1 MDPRPTATVEQT
13 VKQCCAQLYESDLV
27 RFLLGDSFHPG
38 GLDLTKRL
46 GEILQLTPETRVLDV
61 ACGKGTS
68 AVFLAE
74 HFGCHVTGIDYS
86 DQNVVQANAL
96 AAAKGMDSRVRCE
109 RADAE
114 RLGFMAESFDAVIC
128 ECAFCTFPD
137 KSAGAREFARVLRP
151 SGHVGLS
158 DITRGP
164 TLSQKLDGL
173 LARIAC
179 IADAQPIERYQ
190 TYLRSAGLDPVFV
203 ELHDEALAEMIQR
216 VQGRLLGAEILTGL
230 KKLDLPGVNFQA
242 AAQMAKTAKA
252 AVERGQLGYVLI
264 SAIKG
269 GIAQK
274 PADFAQGLPGVR

>member
-1 MDPRPTATVEQT
+1 MASEPTAAGEQT

-38 GLDLTKRL
+38 GLNLTKRL
-46 GEILQLTPETRVLDV
+46 GEILQLTPETCVLDV

-86 DQNVVQANAL
+86 DQNVAQANAL
-96 AAAKGMDSRVRCE
+96 AAAKGMASRVRCE

-137 KSAGAREFARVLRP
+137 KSAGASEFARVLRL
-151 SGHVGLS
+151 GGRVGLS

-164 TLSQKLDGL
+164 NLPQELDGL

-179 IADAQPIERYQ
+179 IADAQPTERYQ
-190 TYLRSAGLDPVFV
+190 TYLRSAGLDSNSV
-203 ELHDEALAEMIQR
+203 ELHNEALTEMIQQVR
-216 VQGRLLGAEILTGL
+216 NRLLGAEILTGL
-230 KKLDLPGVNFQA
+230 EKLDLPGVDFLA
-242 AAQMAKTAKA
+242 ANQMAKA
-252 AVERGQLGYVLI
+252 AHESVKRGQLGYVLI
-264 SAIKG
+264 SAVK
-269 GIAQK
+269 
-274 PADFAQGLPGVR
+274 L